1 MNFGQIST
9 YRLYSDNID
18 IVVGAKAIHDSVVAL
33 QTNLQD
39 VAVGII
45 TEKIITV
52 SSFYLPPGMP
62 VIQTDLD
69 DLVRQLPAPYIILGD
84 FSGHYILRGSKDT
97 YRRGKTIEDFINAN
111 NLCIFYDKQILI
123 YIQQLGRT
131 LLHTFLYVIH

>member
-1 MNFGQIST
+1 MST

-33 QTNLQD
+33 QTKFQA

-52 SSFYLPPGMP
+52 SSLYLPPRMP

-69 DLVRQLPAPYIILGD
+69 DLVCSATSCTIYN
-84 FSGHYILRGSKDT
+84 S
-97 YRRGKTIEDFINAN
+97 RRF
-111 NLCIFYDKQILI
+111 
-123 YIQQLGRT
+123 
-131 LLHTFLYVIH
+131 